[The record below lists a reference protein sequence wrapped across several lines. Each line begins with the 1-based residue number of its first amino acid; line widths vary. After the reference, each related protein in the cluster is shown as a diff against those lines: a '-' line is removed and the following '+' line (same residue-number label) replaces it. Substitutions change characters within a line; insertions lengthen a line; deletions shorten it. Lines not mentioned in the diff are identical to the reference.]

1 MEGYVFGLYLDAVL
15 RATPVIVAFCAL
27 IYLTIINRERPR
39 NH

>member
-1 MEGYVFGLYLDAVL
+1 MEGYLLALDFDSVL
-15 RATPVIVAFCAL
+15 RATPVIVAVCAF